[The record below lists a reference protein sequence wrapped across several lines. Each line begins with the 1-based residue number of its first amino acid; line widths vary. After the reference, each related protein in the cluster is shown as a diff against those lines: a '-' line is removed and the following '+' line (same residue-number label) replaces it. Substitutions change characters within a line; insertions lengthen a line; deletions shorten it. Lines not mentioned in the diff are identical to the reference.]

1 MFQHI
6 CLEPVVLISFL
17 SPGLCELCEPTG
29 VSGCQ
34 LHIQYEAATQ
44 RGFFDKWC
52 LLMAPVLESME
63 RNFDLLGTQLS
74 EGLNLQVSVIFKKG
88 QQDKEGLYIPI

>member
-1 MFQHI
+1 
-6 CLEPVVLISFL
+6 
-17 SPGLCELCEPTG
+17 
-29 VSGCQ
+29 
-34 LHIQYEAATQ
+34 
-44 RGFFDKWC
+44 
-52 LLMAPVLESME
+52 MAPVLESME